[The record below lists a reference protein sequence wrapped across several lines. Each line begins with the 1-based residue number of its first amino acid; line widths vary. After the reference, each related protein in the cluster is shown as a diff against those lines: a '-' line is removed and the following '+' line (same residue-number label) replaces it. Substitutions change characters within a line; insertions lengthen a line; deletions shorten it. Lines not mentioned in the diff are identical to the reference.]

1 MKNIHLQTSENN
13 VNHLHRQEEREK
25 EEVMQGSDVA
35 LAITYVPLEKITNIE
50 VIRYADVP

>member
-13 VNHLHRQEEREK
+13 LNHLHRQEEREK
-25 EEVMQGSDVA
+25 EEVMQGSNVA
-35 LAITYVPLEKITNIE
+35 LTITYVPLEKITNIE